1 MRKILLTGK
10 TGQLGWE
17 LQRALAPLGEIIAPD
32 RGQMDLTNPDAIRN
46 SIRAAAPDIIVNAA
60 GYTTVDKAEA
70 ERDLAYQ
77 INAVAPGIIA
87 EEARRAGALLMHY
100 STDYVYDGAKQLPYD
115 EADAPN
121 PVNCYGQSKLAG
133 EQAII
138 AAGCR
143 HLILR
148 ASWIYSVRGTNF
160 VLTMLRLARE
170 KRDISVVTDQIG
182 CPSWARYL
190 ATASAE
196 ILVTNHN
203 LQNTSS
209 IYHLSSTGHTTR
221 FDFAKIIVALA
232 KESSNPDTAWASIH
246 PTTTEK
252 YPLPAKRPLYA
263 ATSKAKVMQRFGIK
277 IAPWQEQLA
286 AFMKSLQI
294 GV

>member
-17 LQRALAPLGEIIAPD
+17 LQRALSPLGEIIAPD
-32 RGQMDLTNPDAIRN
+32 RSQMDLTNPDAIRN
-46 SIRAAAPDIIVNAA
+46 AIRAAAPDLIVNAA

-77 INAVAPGIIA
+77 INAVAPGIMA
-87 EEARRAGALLMHY
+87 EEARRAGALLVHY
-100 STDYVYDGAKQLPYD
+100 STDYVYDGTKQSPYD
-115 EADAPN
+115 ETDAPN
-121 PVNCYGQSKLAG
+121 PVNFYGQSKLAG

-138 AAGCR
+138 AADCR

-170 KRDISVVTDQIG
+170 KRNISVVTDQIG
-182 CPSWARYL
+182 CPSWAKYL

-196 ILVTNHN
+196 IIITNN
-203 LQNTSS
+203 SLQNISG
-209 IYHLSSTGHTTR
+209 IYHLSATGHTAR
-221 FDFAKIIVALA
+221 FDFAKMIVDLA
-232 KESSNPDTAWASIH
+232 KVSSNLDPAWASIH
-246 PTTTEK
+246 PTTTGK

-263 ATSKAKVMQRFGIK
+263 ATSKTKVMQRFGIE
-277 IAPWQEQLA
+277 IAPWQEQLT
-286 AFMKSLQI
+286 AFMKSLSW
-294 GV
+294 